1 MWSSQTSWSRRGFTL
16 VELLVVI
23 AIIGILIAL
32 LLPAVQAAREAARRA
47 TCTSNLKQ
55 IGLALHNYHGSHGVF
70 PPGSLVHGGGAT
82 RRCGTGREE
91 KYGAAW
97 GALILPYLEQSAI
110 YQNFDFR
117 RGWDNMTNGALDAG
131 GATIVTYL
139 CPSDPQG
146 EPRCTAS
153 SAITHPTGNGGKD
166 DLGRTNYAGVADHR
180 DWTCNDERVM
190 PRWDGSGI
198 LYGFS
203 INGVRD
209 ILDGS
214 SNTLFVGE
222 TTGGAAGSFA
232 CQMWANA
239 NLQDTG
245 SGINAATSIP
255 GGNTSSNPAWRYVG
269 FSSYHP
275 GGANFALADGAVRF
289 LSENIDSGTL
299 DDLTTRAG
307 GEVIGEF

>member
-1 MWSSQTSWSRRGFTL
+1 M
-16 VELLVVI
+16 
-23 AIIGILIAL
+23 
-32 LLPAVQAAREAARRA
+32 PPPRA
-47 TCTSNLKQ
+47 
-55 IGLALHNYHGSHGVF
+55 
-70 PPGSLVHGGGAT
+70 P
-82 RRCGTGREE
+82 
-91 KYGAAW
+91 
-97 GALILPYLEQSAI
+97 
-110 YQNFDFR
+110 
-117 RGWDNMTNGALDAG
+117 
-131 GATIVTYL
+131 
-139 CPSDPQG
+139 
-146 EPRCTAS
+146 
-153 SAITHPTGNGGKD
+153 ITHPTGNGGKD

-275 GGANFALADGAVRF
+275 GGRTSPWPTAPCG
-289 LSENIDSGTL
+289 SSPKTS
-299 DDLTTRAG
+299 TRARWTT
-307 GEVIGEF
+307 